1 MKTMPISTFKAKC
14 IGVLKQVEHSREP
27 LVITL
32 RGTPLATVVPAG
44 SSDSP
49 HLYEM
54 DGCLTVREG
63 VDIVH
68 GDFDSDWEMQG

>member
-14 IGVLKQVEHSREP
+14 IGVLKQVDSSREP
-27 LVITL
+27 LTVTL
-32 RGTPLATVVPAG
+32 RGAPLATIVPATVSG
-44 SSDSP
+44 SP

-54 DGCLTVREG
+54 DGCLTVKEG

-68 GDFDSDWEMQG
+68 GDFESEWEMEQ